1 MLTAMARIVYGC
13 CGEGQGHSSRTLTM
27 TRALRRQGHEVLVLA
42 ARKAFQVLHPLLPD
56 VREIPGLLL
65 VYRDNRVRFAATAR
79 ANFPL
84 LTRKRAIARDIL
96 RVLDDFQPDLAI
108 TDFDPFLP
116 IAAKMAGLPFISLD
130 HQHVIPHLKLRM
142 PPALWAEFQLAKWVV
157 NLTHRGER
165 ANLVTSFFHA
175 ERTPARLHCL
185 PPILREE
192 VLRLQPEN
200 HGHVVVYQTSSSFE
214 ALPALLKR
222 LPFEFRI
229 YAFDREGKEGN
240 LSFRP
245 RATATFL
252 EDVATADW
260 VLSNGGYTLLSECL
274 HLGKPVFS
282 VPVDGQFEQWLN
294 AHHLEKLG
302 YGMTAATDTLNEA
315 RLRAFAERKE
325 DFRRRITRESFNGN
339 EASLR
344 AILQH
349 LPGHSQS
356 PLPSPGSPP

>member
-1 MLTAMARIVYGC
+1 MARIIYGC

-27 TRALRRQGHEVLVLA
+27 ARALEANGHQVLILA
-42 ARKAFQVLHPLLPD
+42 ARKAYQVLQPLFHR
-56 VREIPGLLL
+56 VREIPGLFL
-65 VYRDNRVRFAATAR
+65 VYKNNRVQFVATAR
-79 ANFPL
+79 GNLHL
-84 LTRKRAIARDIL
+84 LTKKRSIARDL
-96 RVLDDFQPDLAI
+96 LPVLDEFQPDLAI

-116 IAAKMAGLPFISLD
+116 IAAKMAGLPYISLD
-130 HQHVIPHLKLRM
+130 HQHVIPHLKLQV
-142 PPALWAEFQLAKWVV
+142 PAALWAEFQLAKWIV
-157 NLTHRGER
+157 NLTHQGER

-175 ERTPARLHCL
+175 EQTPAHVHCL

-192 VLRLQPEN
+192 VLRLKPEN

-214 ALPALLKR
+214 GLPALLKQ

-229 YAFDREGKEGN
+229 YAFDRTGTDGN
-240 LSFRP
+240 LTFRP

-282 VPVDGQFEQWLN
+282 VPVERQFEQWIN

-302 YGMTAATDTLNEA
+302 YGMMVETGALDESQ
-315 RLRAFAERKE
+315 LREFVANKE
-325 DFRRRITRESFNGN
+325 SFRQRITSQKFNGN
-339 EASLR
+339 AAATEAVAGFLPR
-344 AILQH
+344 NLQ
-349 LPGHSQS
+349 PV
-356 PLPSPGSPP
+356 PRMECARV